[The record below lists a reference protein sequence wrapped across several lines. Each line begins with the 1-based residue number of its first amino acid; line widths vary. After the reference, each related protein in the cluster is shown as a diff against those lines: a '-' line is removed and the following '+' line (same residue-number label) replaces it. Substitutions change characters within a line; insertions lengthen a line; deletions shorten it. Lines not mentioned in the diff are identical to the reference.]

1 MTSASACF
9 QRFAEVSTTALPCS
23 TGPPPGLDLRLA
35 QQHRS
40 AARSKP
46 GPITGETEKCWYDS
60 RTVSSADSPVPHFE
74 EPRYDPFRFMK
85 WGALLLLLLTLLS
98 TGVYWLL
105 GKHYGRAD
113 WTPMNCLFMVVITL
127 TTIGYGDWLELKNLH
142 LAEGFTM
149 FLALVGIAVPAFLVS
164 NVTALVVEGL
174 FTDVFR
180 RRRMQKKI
188 AALRDH
194 IIICGVGS
202 TGLHCVTE
210 LMSTGRQIV
219 AIDHNETKL
228 RHLNEELCEFPY
240 IVGSAESDEILMM
253 AGIERAAGLIA
264 CLTEDKDNV
273 FVTLT
278 ARQMNRNLRII
289 SKVLEDNSRRKLA
302 IAGANGTVN
311 PTHIGGLRLVSE
323 LVRPTVV
330 TFLDNMMRDRRSTH
344 RFEQLQVGEKS
355 AVAGKRLQDASLRG
369 KTSALVVAIKPPESD
384 QFIYNPTADVVLSP
398 GTQIVL
404 LAGTNDMA
412 TLRTLITG
420 HAEGPHEL

>member
-1 MTSASACF
+1 MA
-9 QRFAEVSTTALPCS
+9 AEPRLHQHSCYD
-23 TGPPPGLDLRLA
+23 GP
-35 QQHRS
+35 
-40 AARSKP
+40 AA
-46 GPITGETEKCWYDS
+46 
-60 RTVSSADSPVPHFE
+60 VSSADSPIPHFE

-85 WGALLLLLLTLLS
+85 WGALLLLVLTLVS

-105 GKHYGRAD
+105 GKHYGRPD

-127 TTIGYGDWLELKNLH
+127 TTIGYGDWLELRNLH
-142 LAEGFTM
+142 LAELFTM

-180 RRRMQKKI
+180 RRRMQKKLATI
-188 AALRDH
+188 KDH
-194 IIICGVGS
+194 IIICGVGT
-202 TGLHCVTE
+202 TGVHCVNE
-210 LMSTGRQIV
+210 LLSTGRQIV
-219 AIDHNETKL
+219 AIDHNEPKL
-228 RHLNEELCEFPY
+228 RHLCEELGEFPY
-240 IVGSAESDEILMM
+240 IVGSAESDEVLLQ

-289 SKVLEDNSRRKLA
+289 SKVLEDSSRRKLA
-302 IAGANGTVN
+302 IAGANATVN

-344 RFEQLQVGEKS
+344 RFEQLQVTERS
-355 AVAGKRLQDASLRG
+355 PVAGKKLSEASLRG
-369 KTSALVVAIKPPESD
+369 KTSALVVAVRPPDAD
-384 QFIYNPTADVVLSP
+384 QFIYNPTADVVLTP
-398 GTQIVL
+398 GTQIVF
-404 LAGTNDMA
+404 LASTLDMDA
-412 TLRTLITG
+412 IRSLVC
-420 HAEGPHEL
+420 GPGPS

>member
-1 MTSASACF
+1 
-9 QRFAEVSTTALPCS
+9 
-23 TGPPPGLDLRLA
+23 
-35 QQHRS
+35 
-40 AARSKP
+40 
-46 GPITGETEKCWYDS
+46 
-60 RTVSSADSPVPHFE
+60 VPHFE

-228 RHLNEELCEFPY
+228 RHLNEELGEFPY

>member
-1 MTSASACF
+1 M
-9 QRFAEVSTTALPCS
+9 
-23 TGPPPGLDLRLA
+23 
-35 QQHRS
+35 
-40 AARSKP
+40 
-46 GPITGETEKCWYDS
+46 
-60 RTVSSADSPVPHFE
+60 SSADSPVPHFE

-85 WGALLLLLLTLLS
+85 WGGLLLLALTVMATL
-98 TGVYWLL
+98 VYWLL
-105 GKHYGRAD
+105 GRHYGRVD
-113 WTPMNCLFMVVITL
+113 WAPMNCLFMVVITL
-127 TTIGYGDWLELKNLH
+127 TTIGYGDWLELRNLH
-142 LAEGFTM
+142 LAEVFTM

-174 FTDVFR
+174 FTDIFR
-180 RRRMQKKI
+180 RRRMHKKI

-228 RHLNEELCEFPY
+228 RHLCEELGEFPY
-240 IVGSAESDEILMM
+240 IVGSAESDEILLE

-302 IAGANGTVN
+302 IAGADGTVN
-311 PTHIGGLRLVSE
+311 PTYIGGLRLVSE

-330 TFLDNMMRDRRSTH
+330 TFLDNMMRDGRSTH
-344 RFEQLQVGEKS
+344 RFEQLSVAKS
-355 AVAGKRLQDASLRG
+355 SPVAGKKLSEASLRG
-369 KTSALVVAIKPPESD
+369 KSNALVVAVKPPDSD
-384 QFIYNPTADVVLSP
+384 QFIYNPTADVVLLP

-404 LAGTNDMA
+404 LASTLDMN
-412 TLRTLITG
+412 TLRSLISG
-420 HAEGPHEL
+420 QGVAEHEL